1 MQRMGKHQYQSNG
14 ITKKIKEG
22 KKELKNNNFRKPF
35 FRRRTKKSH
44 TGSFFARTGDTVFCI
59 HTLSTCSQLLTMSF
73 QNISLII
80 HTNVMLT
87 IGSHYS
93 NLVRVGVLVLFADQ
107 NTPKKVVETFDSFLY
122 SLNIAKQHS

>member
-1 MQRMGKHQYQSNG
+1 
-14 ITKKIKEG
+14 
-22 KKELKNNNFRKPF
+22 
-35 FRRRTKKSH
+35 
-44 TGSFFARTGDTVFCI
+44 
-59 HTLSTCSQLLTMSF
+59 MSF

-93 NLVRVGVLVLFADQ
+93 NLVRVGVLVLCADQ

-122 SLNIAKQHS
+122 SFLMALFNIAKEHHN